1 MKKTVELSTKRK
13 VDIKEM
19 SIDDIDYCEDQYSY
33 TFNDNN
39 VKGIINLSRSR
50 TAWLRRGI
58 CGGSFK
64 DYKERLEGD
73 PDDSVLK
80 QLNTTE
86 KEELHF
92 LIKEYQSMGE

>member
-13 VDIKEM
+13 VEIREM

-33 TFNDNN
+33 TVSDNN
-39 VKGIINLSRSR
+39 VRGLVNLARSR
-50 TAWLRRGI
+50 TAWLRHGI

-64 DYKERLEGD
+64 DYKENFKGH

-80 QLNTTE
+80 QLTATE